1 MIKQSFQILS
11 VIVIMVMTVVGCTSI
26 EAASTQVPPPN
37 NESEPVPVHTQT
49 NIPPAPIPSEN
60 SSFSGHIPEKLNS
73 ILWVQSSK
81 EYQMTATQ
89 SYLLARVMLDK
100 GLEDNNWT
108 AAVEQSENYSHL
120 PPAVIFDV
128 DETVLDNSAYQ
139 ARLEKAGTGWD
150 DEIWNNWVLEMKA
163 PAVPGALE
171 FAQYAQSKG
180 VMVFYV
186 TNRSHEHEQATRSNL
201 INLGFPFND
210 QIDTLLTRGEEE
222 NWVSDK
228 INRRSLI
235 AEQYRIILLIGDV
248 ANDFVPGTKHVS
260 PEERSEVLDKYQEYW
275 GEKWIVIPNPIYGD
289 WEAGIYNSDYSLSE
303 TQRFEIKFEW
313 LDTLE

>member
-1 MIKQSFQILS
+1 MMKQSFQMQS
-11 VIVIMVMTVVGCTSI
+11 VIVIMIMTVVGCTSKD
-26 EAASTQVPPPN
+26 AASTQAPPPN
-37 NESEPVPVHTQT
+37 NQSEPISVPTQT
-49 NIPPAPIPSEN
+49 NIPPILSEN

-81 EYQMTATQ
+81 EYQMVATQ

-139 ARLEKAGTGWD
+139 ARLEKAGTGWND
-150 DEIWNNWVLEMKA
+150 DIWNNWVLEMKA

-210 QIDTLLTRGEEE
+210 QMDTLLTKGEEE

-260 PEERSEVLDKYQEYW
+260 IEERSEVLDKYQEYW

-289 WEAGIYNSDYSLSE
+289 WEGGIYNFDYSLSAA
-303 TQRFEIKFEW
+303 QKFEIKFEW

>member
-1 MIKQSFQILS
+1 MIKQSNKILS
-11 VIVIMVMTVVGCTSI
+11 EIIIMVLTVAACTSKD
-26 EAASTQVPPPN
+26 AASTQKPPPTYT
-37 NESEPVPVHTQT
+37 S
-49 NIPPAPIPSEN
+49 APTPCED
-60 SSFSGHIPEKLNS
+60 SSLSGHIPEKLNS

-81 EYQMTATQ
+81 EYQMAATQ

-100 GLEDNNWT
+100 GIEDNNWT

-120 PPAVIFDV
+120 PPAVILDV

-139 ARLEKAGTGWD
+139 VRLEKAGTGWS

-163 PAVPGALE
+163 IAVPGAIE
-171 FAQYAQSKG
+171 FVQYAQNKG
-180 VMVFYV
+180 VMVFYL
-186 TNRSHEHEQATRSNL
+186 TNRSHDHEQATRSNL
-201 INLGFPFND
+201 INLGFPIND
-210 QIDTLLTRGEEE
+210 RIDTLLTRGEEE

-248 ANDFVPGTKHVS
+248 ANDFVPGTTNGS
-260 PEERSEVLDKYQEYW
+260 SDERNEVLDQYQEYW

-289 WEAGIYNSDYSLSE
+289 WEQSLYNFDYSLSP
-303 TQRFEIKFEW
+303 TQKFEIKIEC
-313 LDTLE
+313 LDAEE